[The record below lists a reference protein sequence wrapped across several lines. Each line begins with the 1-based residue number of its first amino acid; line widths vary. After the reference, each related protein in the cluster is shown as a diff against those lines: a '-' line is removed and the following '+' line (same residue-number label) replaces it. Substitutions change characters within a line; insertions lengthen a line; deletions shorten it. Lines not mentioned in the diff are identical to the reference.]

1 MAFQPTPTDV
11 SVIITNAASG
21 KANDAEPRFLTE
33 RRITPTWTVIQV
45 KSKLETMTGIPPGSQ
60 RIRVK
65 TPGRPDQWADGD
77 DRLIGEWGL
86 VKGSEFEGMVSQFDS
101 NQRAIVEKTPD
112 KRPYAEQPQ
121 IHDSRPQTM
130 RANFTDLSSVDK
142 YVLPTE
148 TYEARSDSVLAWK
161 KNQKLGRFDPNAL
174 SPEEALRHQ
183 VEKDEAEV
191 STRGIAVGNRTIV
204 LPSTPPHIRR
214 GTIRFV
220 GPVPTIPIT
229 GPGRE
234 LQQSGELP
242 ADLQPIWV
250 GIELDEPMGKNDGS
264 VGGRR
269 YFECLGNRGVFVK
282 PEKVE
287 VGEFPPLGLE
297 DELDELMEEI

>member
-1 MAFQPTPTDV
+1 MAFQPTPMDI
-11 SVIITNAASG
+11 SVIITNAALAKPGNS
-21 KANDAEPRFLTE
+21 EPRFLTE
-33 RRITPTWTVIQV
+33 RRITPTWTV
-45 KSKLETMTGIPPGSQ
+45 MQ
-60 RIRVK
+60 RLRVK
-65 TPGRPDQWADGD
+65 VPGRPDQWADGD
-77 DRLIGEWGL
+77 DRLIGDWGL
-86 VKGSEFEGMVSQFDS
+86 VKGSEIEV
-101 NQRAIVEKTPD
+101 N
-112 KRPYAEQPQ
+112 
-121 IHDSRPQTM
+121 DSRPQTM
-130 RANFTDLSSVDK
+130 RANFTDLSSVEK

-183 VEKDEAEV
+183 VEKDQTEIQMRDITVAK
-191 STRGIAVGNRTIV
+191 RAIV
-204 LPSTPPHIRR
+204 LPSSPPHIRR

-234 LQQSGELP
+234 LQRDAELP

-264 VGGRR
+264 VGGQR

-287 VGEFPPLGLE
+287 VGEFPPLGL
-297 DELDELMEEI
+297 DDDLDELMEEI

>member
-86 VKGSEFEGMVSQFDS
+86 VKGSEFE
-101 NQRAIVEKTPD
+101 
-112 KRPYAEQPQ
+112 

>member
-21 KANDAEPRFLTE
+21 KANDTEPKFLTE
-33 RRITPTWTVIQV
+33 RRITPTWTVMQV
-45 KSKLETMTGIPPGSQ
+45 KTKLETMTGIPPGSQ
-60 RIRVK
+60 RLRVK

-77 DRLIGEWGL
+77 DRLIGDWGL
-86 VKGSEFEGMVSQFDS
+86 VKGSEFE
-101 NQRAIVEKTPD
+101 
-112 KRPYAEQPQ
+112 

-161 KNQKLGRFDPNAL
+161 KNKKLGRFDPNAL

-183 VEKDEAEV
+183 AEKDQAEV
-191 STRGIAVGNRTIV
+191 NTRGIAVANRAIV

-220 GPVPTIPIT
+220 GPVPTIAIT

-234 LQQSGELP
+234 LQQTGELP
-242 ADLQPIWV
+242 ANLQPIWV

-264 VGGRR
+264 VGGQR

-287 VGEFPPLGLE
+287 VGEFPPLGLD

>member
-1 MAFQPTPTDV
+1 MAFQPTPMDI
-11 SVIITNAASG
+11 SVIITNAALAKPGNS
-21 KANDAEPRFLTE
+21 EPRFLTE
-33 RRITPTWTVIQV
+33 RRITPTWTVMQV
-45 KSKLETMTGIPPGSQ
+45 KAKLETMTGIPPGSQ
-60 RIRVK
+60 RLRVK
-65 TPGRPDQWADGD
+65 VPGRPDQWADGD
-77 DRLIGEWGL
+77 DRLIGDWGL
-86 VKGSEFEGMVSQFDS
+86 VKGSEIEV
-101 NQRAIVEKTPD
+101 N
-112 KRPYAEQPQ
+112 
-121 IHDSRPQTM
+121 DSRPQTM
-130 RANFTDLSSVDK
+130 RANFTDLSSVEK

-183 VEKDEAEV
+183 VEKDQTEIQ
-191 STRGIAVGNRTIV
+191 TRDITVAKRAIV
-204 LPSTPPHIRR
+204 LPSSPPHIRR

-220 GPVPTIPIT
+220 GPAPTIPIT

-234 LQQSGELP
+234 LQRDAELP

-264 VGGRR
+264 VGGQR

-287 VGEFPPLGLE
+287 VGEFPPLGL
-297 DELDELMEEI
+297 DDDLDELMEEI